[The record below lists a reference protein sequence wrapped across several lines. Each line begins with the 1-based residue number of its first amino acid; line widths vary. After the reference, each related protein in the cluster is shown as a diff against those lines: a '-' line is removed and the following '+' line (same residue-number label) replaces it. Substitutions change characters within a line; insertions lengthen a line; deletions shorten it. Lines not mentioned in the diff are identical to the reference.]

1 MSKFLYNF
9 VFENEISMI
18 HVEKAIELIENSI
31 SATKPK
37 KLALENVVGCV
48 VAEDIFSPINM
59 PPYRQSAMDGYA
71 IKLDNTSEYKV
82 IGESKAGKNIDLI
95 NKEKEAVRIFT
106 GAMVP
111 EGADTV
117 VVQEHVTRSED
128 SIQIDKLPQQGANIR
143 QIGEQVKQGD
153 IVLAKGSIMNEASIG
168 FLAGL
173 GITNISVY
181 RKPKVCIITTGDEL
195 VKPGNK
201 LKPGKVFESNT
212 VMLQTALKRIGIRKV
227 KTYKVKDTLNDTKTL
242 VKRGLA
248 AFDVVLISGGISV
261 GDYDFVKESLSA
273 NGVEEIF
280 YSINQKPGKPLY
292 FGKKD
297 KNLVFGLPGNPAS
310 SLTCFYMYVIPAIRK
325 MMGYK
330 HIHLTRNKAK
340 AASEINNQS
349 GKSLFLKA
357 RVENDVVTVLE
368 GQSSSMLKSFAQSN
382 VLAYIPSDKTNIKEG
397 EQVECLSL
405 IF

>member
-1 MSKFLYNF
+1 
-9 VFENEISMI
+9 MI
-18 HVEKAIELIENSI
+18 NVEDALELIEGSI
-31 SATKPK
+31 SANKPK

-71 IKLDNTSEYKV
+71 IRLNNTSDYKV
-82 IGESKAGKNIDLI
+82 VGESKAGKNIEFI

-117 VVQEHVTRSED
+117 VIQEHVTRSED
-128 SIQIDKLPQQGANIR
+128 SIHINKLPQQGANVR
-143 QIGEQVKQGD
+143 AIGEQVKQGD
-153 IVLAKGSIMNEASIG
+153 VVLNKGSIINEATIG

-173 GITNISVY
+173 GISNITVY
-181 RKPKVCIITTGDEL
+181 RKPKICIIATGDEL

-212 VMLQTALKRIGIRKV
+212 IMLQTALKRIGIRKV
-227 KTYKVKDTLNDTKTL
+227 KTYKAKDTLNDTKTL
-242 VKRGLA
+242 IKRGLA

-261 GDYDFVKESLSA
+261 GDYDFVKESL
-273 NGVEEIF
+273 NDNNVEEIF

-310 SLTCFYMYVIPAIRK
+310 SLTCFYVYVIPAIRK

-330 HIHLTRNKAK
+330 QIHLTKNKVK
-340 AASEINNQS
+340 SASEINNES

-357 RVENDVVTVLE
+357 QVENDVVTVLD
-368 GQSSSMLKSFAQSN
+368 GQNSSMLKSFAQSN
-382 VLAYIPSDKTNIKEG
+382 ALAYVPHDKTNIKEG
-397 EQVECLSL
+397 EQVECLNL

>member
-1 MSKFLYNF
+1 
-9 VFENEISMI
+9 MI
-18 HVEKAIELIENSI
+18 NVEKAIELIDNSI
-31 SATKPK
+31 STTKPK
-37 KLALENVVGCV
+37 KVALENAAGCV
-48 VAEDIFSPINM
+48 VAEDIMSPINM

-71 IKLDNTSEYKV
+71 IKLDNTSDYKV
-82 IGESKAGKNIDLI
+82 IGESKAGKNTELL

-117 VVQEHVTRSED
+117 VIQEHVTRKED
-128 SIQIDKLPQQGANIR
+128 SIHISKLPEHGANIR
-143 QIGEQVKQGD
+143 QVGEQVKQGD
-153 IVLAKGSIMNEASIG
+153 TVLTKGSIINEATIG

-173 GITNISVY
+173 GISNITVY
-181 RKPKVCIITTGDEL
+181 RKPKVCIIATGDEL

-201 LKPGKVFESNT
+201 LKPGKIFESNT
-212 VMLQTALKRIGIRKV
+212 IMLQTALRRIGIRKV
-227 KTYKVKDTLNDTKTL
+227 KTYKAKDTTEDTKTL
-242 VKRGLA
+242 IKRGLS

-261 GDYDFVKESLSA
+261 GDYDFVKESLSI
-273 NGVEEIF
+273 NDVEEIF
-280 YSINQKPGKPLY
+280 YNVNQKPGKPLY
-292 FGKKD
+292 YGKKG

-310 SLTCFYMYVIPAIRK
+310 SLTCFYVYVIPAIRK

-330 HIHLTRNKAK
+330 QIHLSKNKVK
-340 AASEINNQS
+340 AASDISNES

-382 VLAYIPSDKTNIKEG
+382 VLAYIPHDKKSAKAG